1 MGLMMLL
8 GSTCRASSGAQ
19 SRELCVIYNY
29 AVIYI
34 LALANA
40 EYLDLKFRVLESMR
54 LSFFVY
60 GFLDYME
67 YIKIKNNQRKS
78 QNT

>member
-1 MGLMMLL
+1 M
-8 GSTCRASSGAQ
+8 C
-19 SRELCVIYNY
+19 NY

-40 EYLDLKFRVLESMR
+40 EYLDLKFRVVESMR

-78 QNT
+78 QNA